1 MQLFTSTVLIL
12 VHTMLV
18 AAICLI
24 ILGFALIVRGISR
37 IRVRRRLFGSIYWS
51 SGVGMASVGL
61 LLLAA
66 AANLYT
72 YHRLTEEIVVADI
85 NITQQAPNVFEL
97 QLAELGKEPIDFSIK
112 GDEWQLDARFLRWKS
127 WATVLGK
134 HPMLRLERLSGR
146 YADIEQARV
155 AQRSIYS
162 INPQP
167 GLDVWKYGRMYSGW
181 LPFLDAYYGS
191 SVYMPLADG
200 AQYLVTATNSGLMVR
215 AKNESAKQILKK
227 W

>member
-1 MQLFTSTVLIL
+1 
-12 VHTMLV
+12 
-18 AAICLI
+18 
-24 ILGFALIVRGISR
+24 
-37 IRVRRRLFGSIYWS
+37 
-51 SGVGMASVGL
+51 MASIGL

-85 NITQQAPNVFEL
+85 KITQKTPNSFEMRL
-97 QLAELGKEPIDFSIK
+97 LEVGKKPINFLIK

-134 HPMLRLERLSGR
+134 DPMFRLERLSGR
-146 YADIEQARV
+146 YGDIEQARV
-155 AQRSIYS
+155 AQRSIYA
-162 INPQP
+162 INSQS
-167 GLDVWKYGRMYSGW
+167 GLDVWQYGRKYSEW

-191 SVYMPLADG
+191 SVYMPLADE
-200 AQYLVTATNSGLMVR
+200 AQYQVTATDSGLMVR
-215 AKNESAKQILKK
+215 AKNEPAKKILKE